1 VTFYRQEETAG
12 KASPGDTDEPYIF
25 VTGVRSVMSQLVQIR
40 ADLVRGSGS
49 GTHVATDMYRCD
61 SVAGMDRLLSDV
73 RARRINEIKV
83 SESQWGA
90 RRLVINYFG
99 A

>member
-1 VTFYRQEETAG
+1 VTHYRQEQTAG
-12 KASPGDTDEPYIF
+12 EAALDHMDEPYIF
-25 VTGVRSVMSQLVQIR
+25 VTGVQSVMSQLVQIR
-40 ADLVRGSGS
+40 SDLVRGAG
-49 GTHVATDMYRCD
+49 GGVHVTTHTYRCD
-61 SVAGMDRLLSDV
+61 SVEGMDRLLSDV
-73 RARRINEIKV
+73 RARRIDEIRV

>member
-1 VTFYRQEETAG
+1 VTGYRQEETAA
-12 KASPGDTDEPYIF
+12 KASLDDMDEPYIF

-40 ADLVRGSGS
+40 ADLARGSGT
-49 GTHVATDMYRCD
+49 GTYVATDKYRCD
-61 SVAGMDRLLSDV
+61 SVEGMDRLLSDV
-73 RARRINEIKV
+73 RARRIDEFKV

>member
-1 VTFYRQEETAG
+1 M
-12 KASPGDTDEPYIF
+12 DEPYIF
-25 VTGVRSVMSQLVQIR
+25 VTGVHSVMSQLVQIR
-40 ADLVRGSGS
+40 ADLVRGSG
-49 GTHVATDMYRCD
+49 GGIHVATDSYRCD
-61 SVAGMDRLLSDV
+61 SVEGMDRLLSDV
-73 RARRINEIKV
+73 RARRIDEIKI

>member
-1 VTFYRQEETAG
+1 MD
-12 KASPGDTDEPYIF
+12 KPYIF
-25 VTGVRSVMSQLVQIR
+25 VTGMRSVMSQLVQIR
-40 ADLVRGSGS
+40 ADFVRGSG
-49 GTHVATDMYRCD
+49 TEVHVATDLYRCD
-61 SVAGMDRLLSDV
+61 SVEGMDRLLSDV
-73 RARRINEIKV
+73 RARRIDEIRI

>member
-1 VTFYRQEETAG
+1 MD
-12 KASPGDTDEPYIF
+12 KPYIF
-25 VTGVRSVMSQLVQIR
+25 VTGMRSVMSQLVQIR
-40 ADLVRGSGS
+40 ADFVRGSG
-49 GTHVATDMYRCD
+49 TEVHVATDSYRCD
-61 SVAGMDRLLSDV
+61 SVEGMDRLLSDV
-73 RARRINEIKV
+73 RARRIDEIRI